1 MIDLEGAVILLG
13 AIGRQWCEDAK
24 RDPHELA
31 LLAGWL
37 GIEPGA
43 LDRLLREPTPE
54 RPRRHRRRPP
64 ALGR

>member
-1 MIDLEGAVILLG
+1 MIALEDAVRLLG

-37 GIEPGA
+37 GMEPVA
-43 LDRLLREPTPE
+43 LDRLLRQPTPK
-54 RPRRHRRRPP
+54 RPRRPPGRPP